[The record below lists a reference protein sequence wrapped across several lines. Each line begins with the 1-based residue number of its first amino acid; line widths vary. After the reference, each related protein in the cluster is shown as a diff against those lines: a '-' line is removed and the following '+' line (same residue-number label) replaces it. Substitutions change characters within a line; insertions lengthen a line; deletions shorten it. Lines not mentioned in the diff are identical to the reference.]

1 MKEVREAWFED
12 QLDLDPERLVFV
24 DETGVNTKMA
34 RLRGRA
40 PCGERCRMAT
50 PHGHWASTTLVL
62 GLRSDGLVAP
72 HLRRGAMTGAAFLA
86 YVKEELAPSLRPG
99 DTVILD
105 NLSAHKVEGVR
116 EAVAEVGARILYVP
130 AYSPDFNP
138 IEQVFAKIKALLRKA
153 AARSEE
159 ALYRAV
165 QRILRCFKPR
175 ECGRIIAA
183 SGYDAD

>member
-12 QLDLDPERLVFV
+12 QLDLDPHRLVFV
-24 DETGVNTKMA
+24 DETGATTKMA

-40 PCGERCRMAT
+40 PRDQRCRMAV
-50 PHGHWASTTLVL
+50 PHGTWVSTTLVL

-72 HLRRGAMTGAAFLA
+72 LIHRGAMTGAAFLA
-86 YVKEELAPSLRPG
+86 YVQQTLAPTLRPG
-99 DTVILD
+99 DTLILD
-105 NLSAHKVEGVR
+105 NLQAHKTAGVR
-116 EAVAEVGARILYVP
+116 QAVEAVGARILYLP

-159 ALYRAV
+159 ALHRAI
-165 QRILRCFKPR
+165 QRILRRFKPR
-175 ECGRIIAA
+175 ECHRIIAA
-183 SGYDAD
+183 AGYDAD

>member
-12 QLDLDPERLVFV
+12 QLDLDPDRLVFV

-40 PCGERCRMAT
+40 PCGERCRMAV

-86 YVKEELAPSLRPG
+86 YVREEL
-99 DTVILD
+99 
-105 NLSAHKVEGVR
+105 
-116 EAVAEVGARILYVP
+116 
-130 AYSPDFNP
+130 
-138 IEQVFAKIKALLRKA
+138 
-153 AARSEE
+153 
-159 ALYRAV
+159 
-165 QRILRCFKPR
+165 PR
-175 ECGRIIAA
+175 HCAQATR
-183 SGYDAD
+183 

>member
-40 PCGERCRMAT
+40 PCGERCRMAV

-62 GLRSDGLVAP
+62 GLRGDGMVAP

-86 YVKEELAPSLRPG
+86 YLREELAPTLRPG
-99 DTVILD
+99 DTLIMD
-105 NLSAHKVEGVR
+105 NLQAHKVAGVR
-116 EAVAEVGARILYVP
+116 EAVAAVGARILYVP

-138 IEQVFAKIKALLRKA
+138 IEQVFAKIKTLLRKA
-153 AARSEE
+153 AARSED
-159 ALYRAV
+159 ALHRAI

-175 ECGRIIAA
+175 ECRRIIAA
-183 SGYDAD
+183 AGYDAD

>member
-24 DETGVNTKMA
+24 DETGVTTKMA

-40 PCGERCRMAT
+40 PHDQRCRMAV
-50 PHGHWASTTLVL
+50 PHGSRVSTTLVL

-72 HLRRGAMTGAAFLA
+72 LIRRGAMTGAAFLA
-86 YVKEELAPSLRPG
+86 YVQQDLAPTLRPG
-99 DTVILD
+99 DTLILD
-105 NLSAHKVEGVR
+105 NLQAHKVAGAR
-116 EAVAEVGARILYVP
+116 EAVAAVGARILYVP

-159 ALYRAV
+159 ALHRAV

-175 ECGRIIAA
+175 ECRRIIAA
-183 SGYDAD
+183 AGYDAD